1 MCIVLIEN
9 QNEVTYSTT
18 IKGENIAPAEAK
30 FVVTGNKKLSVLVTA
45 RSDPAKPASIGVK
58 ITRKQ

>member
-1 MCIVLIEN
+1 MCIALIEN
-9 QNEVTYSTT
+9 QNDVKYTT
-18 IKGENIAPAEAK
+18 AIRGDNIAPTDAK

-45 RSDPAKPASIGVK
+45 RKDPTKPASVGVK